1 MQQLYIFS
9 RKLTK
14 YCRKLMRLNNITYAS
29 RNFFSV
35 RVECDVAV
43 KWRIP
48 PPNNSSSLKVS
59 AILYDR
65 DFDDIRVY
73 NIGGQ
78 SAI

>member
-1 MQQLYIFS
+1 M
-9 RKLTK
+9 
-14 YCRKLMRLNNITYAS
+14 
-29 RNFFSV
+29 

-48 PPNNSSSLKVS
+48 PHNNSSSLKVS

-65 DFDDIRVY
+65 NFVDIRVY

-78 SAI
+78 STI